1 MGIFDGF
8 PPEGSNPPPKRS
20 KRDRIER
27 LRKRANAIT
36 PQTDMSPSDPVT
48 QLLSVF
54 KGLLDLLDDEL

>member
-27 LRKRANAIT
+27 LRRRLRATQQTEQEAIT
-36 PQTDMSPSDPVT
+36 SLRDI
-48 QLLSVF
+48 L
-54 KGLLDLLDDEL
+54 KGTLDLLEDEL